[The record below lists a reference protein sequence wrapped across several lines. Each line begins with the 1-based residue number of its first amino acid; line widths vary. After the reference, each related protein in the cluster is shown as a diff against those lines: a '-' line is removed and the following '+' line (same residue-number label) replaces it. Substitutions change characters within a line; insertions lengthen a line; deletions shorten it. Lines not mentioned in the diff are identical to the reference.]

1 MITYNNAKDN
11 QLDILSEDFT
21 SSDWSNYVTYDN
33 TTTSGQLSKF
43 PTQSRKN
50 LRSFVPVKGRGLT
63 MLELNALG
71 AIGYWNNDANPPS
84 SSNPSA
90 GWADNYTMT
99 ELLTNSKTTEGEVW
113 TNGTVAYNDA
123 IGIKQNCL
131 AIDLSTNA
139 VITTESSFD
148 AAVDLTNFS
157 ISNSQIDFAFPNY
170 SSNPIQS
177 VQVTFSSANAFSS
190 EITLNVL
197 NNSNKASVDLSSIPY
212 NVLKGLNKI
221 QLKIT
226 RSGAIGTFYCSQII
240 CVSKNY
246 VYPVVDWN
254 TQTNRLTKTSSVQ
267 TIGLSPGPVGST
279 ATTTIEA
286 LWAKFPPMIKSYAGI
301 TTGTNSMI
309 IGDCSK
315 DPQPVNINAS
325 MIFNTGLLPTSGDN
339 QIGLILRET
348 GNLGKTQSALNVLTQ
363 NNIPGPLTLS
373 PKLAPSNDK
382 TTTHLYFV
390 SVSWNST
397 GATIKFE
404 DENQTGRAVYYNISI
419 TGGLLAN
426 TNYEF
431 NVLLEDNKFRVIINR
446 LNNQYNQSDGLTMNQ
461 LYNLGNIGYWDNTT
475 STSSDSNAGWAD
487 DYQLSQINGYNVIH
501 DTGWIYDP
509 KIQRRKGRFG
519 WWANLLDNR
528 SYVRKIAVNSASYA
542 EYVSN
547 PLKSKTPVNGVQV
560 FSESSP
566 AIRKF
571 TKGYAFGSG
580 AILSNTKTGEYV
592 ISTVTSG
599 DMVQGF
605 CTNDFTVNNSKLK
618 IDFNLFVNNKNDI
631 SAYLLS
637 TEKDIEI
644 RIDLS
649 LGNIKSNQINKI
661 NLILNNLKFGNYKL
675 YVVQET
681 LRKNQITINNLT
693 INSPQVQWSAKP
705 NAIDDWV
712 DYDLDNTSMNE
723 GLMFSERGKN
733 LQIKGVAKTQFAS
746 IKKVKSVPKYADLGA
761 FQWSDS
767 INSFRNITDTRLNK
781 QSSGFYI
788 STSADPVSDGSSL
801 TKIKVSKPASI
812 TSASGNGTTITYIAA
827 NNFIAGETITITDN
841 SNSTLNLTSALVASA
856 TSTQFTVTSSVTVTG
871 TGGIATPDPSS
882 MLYETSGNSF
892 DTYGL
897 TAGIVYN
904 FQGYLGKLLS
914 ITNATGDSSTV
925 TYTTNS
931 KHVFQPN
938 NFVTISGSDI
948 AGYNGVFKI
957 KSVPT
962 ETTFTVEN
970 VTTGD
975 ENWTNGTADFAYVKY
990 QWLFDDGTVQTGK
1003 SISYKFNYA
1012 PDGTSFTANEDEY
1025 CLHTVILKIYVND
1038 KLIDAVTRRF
1048 YVQTL

>member
-33 TTTSGQLSKF
+33 TTSSGQLSKF

-71 AIGYWNNDANPPS
+71 EILSWS
-84 SSNPSA
+84 SKY
-90 GWADNYTMT
+90 DMT
-99 ELLTNSKTTEGEVW
+99 ALLTSAKTTEGEVW
-113 TNGTVAYNDA
+113 TNGTVAYDETVT
-123 IGIKQNCL
+123 QNCL
-131 AIDLSTNA
+131 K
-139 VITTESSFD
+139 ITIPPNTTSINTESTFD
-148 AAVDLTNFS
+148 TAIDLTNFDL
-157 ISNSQIDFAFPNY
+157 SNYKIDFAFPNY
-170 SSNPIQS
+170 QAGSISSITASFYSSTVTNP
-177 VQVTFSSANAFSS
+177 TA
-190 EITLNVL
+190 ITLTVSN
-197 NNSNKASVDLSSIPY
+197 NKASIDLSSSLIPY
-212 NVLKGLNKI
+212 DALKSLNKI
-221 QLKIT
+221 KLTIT
-226 RSGAIGTFYCSQII
+226 PSGTAGIFYCSQII

-254 TQTNRLTKTSSVQ
+254 TQTNRLTKTNQTATFPTPSVDSSPAT
-267 TIGLSPGPVGST
+267 TIGK
-279 ATTTIEA
+279 
-286 LWAKFPPMIKSYAGI
+286 LWNIFPPMIKSYAGI
-301 TTGTNSMI
+301 TGTT

-315 DPQPVNINAS
+315 DPQPVNINVS

-348 GNLGKTQSALNVLTQ
+348 GNLGISQVNSPTGLQGKRQDAM
-363 NNIPGPLTLS
+363 PGPLTLS
-373 PKLAPSNDK
+373 PKLTPTNVK
-382 TTTHLYFV
+382 GTTHLYFA
-390 SVSWNST
+390 SISWNST

-404 DENQTGRAVYYNISI
+404 DESQTSRVVYYNIQI
-419 TGGLLAN
+419 TNGLVAN

-431 NVLLEDNKFRVIINR
+431 NVLLEDNKFRFIIKKLTNQYSGLDYLGLNSFTMTG
-446 LNNQYNQSDGLTMNQ
+446 LNN
-461 LYNLGNIGYWDNTT
+461 LGSIGYW
-475 STSSDSNAGWAD
+475 SNDPPIGSISPSAGWAD
-487 DYQLSQINGYNVIH
+487 NYYIDNSASIF
-501 DTGWIYDP
+501 DTGWIYDS

-519 WWANLLDNR
+519 WWANLLDNQ

-580 AILSNTKTGEYV
+580 AILSNTKTDEYV

-637 TEKDIEI
+637 TEKDIEV

-649 LGNIKSNQINKI
+649 LGNIKSNRINKI
-661 NLILNNLKFGNYKL
+661 DLILNNLKFGNYKL
-675 YVVQET
+675 YVVQEV

-693 INSPQVQWSAKP
+693 INSPQVQWSARP
-705 NAIDDWV
+705 NVIDNWI

-733 LQIKGVAKTQFAS
+733 LQIKGAAKTQFAS

-788 STSADPVSDGSSL
+788 STSANPTSDGSL
-801 TKIKVSKPASI
+801 TKVRLQTGSSPSISDTSI
-812 TSASGNGTTITYIAA
+812 T
-827 NNFIAGETITITDN
+827 
-841 SNSTLNLTSALVASA
+841 
-856 TSTQFTVTSSVTVTG
+856 
-871 TGGIATPDPSS
+871 DP
-882 MLYETSGNSF
+882 F

-897 TAGIVYN
+897 STGTLYY
-904 FQGYLGKLLS
+904 FQGYLGS
-914 ITNATGDSSTV
+914 MTDTWS
-925 TYTTNS
+925 
-931 KHVFQPN
+931 N
-938 NFVTISGSDI
+938 N
-948 AGYNGVFKI
+948 
-957 KSVPT
+957 
-962 ETTFTVEN
+962 
-970 VTTGD
+970 
-975 ENWTNGTADFAYVKY
+975 VKY

-1012 PDGTSFTANEDEY
+1012 PDASFTANEDEY

-1038 KLIDAVTRRF
+1038 KLINTVTKHF
-1048 YVQTL
+1048 YVQTP